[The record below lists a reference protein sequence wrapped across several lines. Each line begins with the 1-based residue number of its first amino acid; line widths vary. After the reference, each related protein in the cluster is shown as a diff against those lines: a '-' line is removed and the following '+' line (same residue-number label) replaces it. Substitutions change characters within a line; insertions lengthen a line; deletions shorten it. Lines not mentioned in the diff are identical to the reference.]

1 VEFGK
6 QNQLTKENAYMETKS
21 FEQVI
26 EFAIQRE
33 EDAIKAYGDMVEM
46 AETPGLKTLLA
57 ELQNEERNHK
67 KLLQDLTEEKV
78 ESLKVE
84 DVIDLK
90 ISDYLV
96 DEPPSAEMSFQ
107 DLLILAAKKEQKAV
121 ELYSSLAENAREEE
135 IKKLFE
141 FLVVQEKSHKL
152 KLEKEYEVHVLDE
165 D

>member
-1 VEFGK
+1 
-6 QNQLTKENAYMETKS
+6 METKT

-67 KLLQDLTEEKV
+67 KLLQDMTEERA
-78 ESLKVE
+78 ESLRVK

-96 DEPPSAEMSFQ
+96 EEPPSADMNFQ

-121 ELYSSLAENAREEE
+121 ELYSSLAQQAGQED

-141 FLVVQEKSHKL
+141 FLVMQEKSHKL
-152 KLEKEYEVHVLDE
+152 KLEKEYEIRVLDE
-165 D
+165 N